1 MWRPPRP
8 AGPTAVRGLTLT
20 IGASSDRAEAR
31 EARCEPDVTHLGARY
46 VAAIVHEQGGLM
58 ELEELEEP
66 GRRLGRREFLI
77 AGAGAGL
84 SAAGVLNH
92 GALARA
98 RMVPHATE
106 GSFAYGVASGF
117 PSTKGI
123 TLWTRVAGLRRSAKI
138 AYEVATDSQFKHVVA
153 SSHATAQAGRD
164 FTVHQPVSGLKPA
177 TEYYYRFATKKADS
191 RVG

>member
-1 MWRPPRP
+1 M
-8 AGPTAVRGLTLT
+8 L
-20 IGASSDRAEAR
+20 
-31 EARCEPDVTHLGARY
+31 
-46 VAAIVHEQGGLM
+46 
-58 ELEELEEP
+58 EP
-66 GRRLGRREFLI
+66 GCR
-77 AGAGAGL
+77 L
-84 SAAGVLNH
+84 SACSTTVRSRGR
-92 GALARA
+92 GWC
-98 RMVPHATE
+98 PHATE

-138 AYEVATDSQFKHVVA
+138 AYEVATDHQFKHVVA

-191 RVG
+191 RVGRFRTLPPADSMTPLRIGYYSCSSYEAGYYTALAGSGRGEGPRLCAVPGRLHL